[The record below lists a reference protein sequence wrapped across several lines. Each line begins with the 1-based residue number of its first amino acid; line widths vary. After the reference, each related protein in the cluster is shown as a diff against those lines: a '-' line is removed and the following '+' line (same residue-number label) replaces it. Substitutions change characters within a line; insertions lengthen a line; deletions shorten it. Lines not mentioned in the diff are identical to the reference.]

1 MNMRSWWE
9 NLLDRERQMLTV
21 GGILGGILFVYA
33 AIWTPLS
40 DAVEDRKMA
49 VVTQHQLLHD
59 LKNTSA
65 KIQQLKAEG
74 VHADISDN
82 IDLLSMAEQTL
93 SQEALSTY
101 LKQVKQPDKNQV
113 ALTFENIPFDKLMQ
127 WLQTIWAANSISVV
141 AFSATPQTVV
151 GIGDVTMT
159 LRNSSVS

>member
-127 WLQTIWAANSISVV
+127 WLQTLTTSYGVHVLQLNATRLPVIGVANVTIVIS
-141 AFSATPQTVV
+141 TTQK
-151 GIGDVTMT
+151 
-159 LRNSSVS
+159 